1 MQSGDILNKN
11 KAYLT
16 FSLLVLAGAF
26 GIVLYYIWGK
36 IFITEYQ
43 SDCTDT
49 LLWAQATL
57 ESGSL
62 FKNTF
67 DYAYRLAFGGQWLF
81 MPFLK
86 LFGVGMTALRAG
98 MSLFFTLYTI
108 VLIFFFRSL
117 DHRWY
122 EALFEAAVMLLA
134 MCATKK
140 TREIFYGHIIHYSL
154 AIFYLLAAFIFLRLA
169 ANAKSRGKF
178 IIYAI
183 LLTVILFMC
192 SANGTVQMLF
202 VTLPMLVG
210 CIIEFYLHRDKK
222 LLTTICTII
231 LAALMGFLFSHSL
244 NTNYSDS
251 YSVIVPSGNWGEN
264 LANFP
269 LRWISLFYQLPGR
282 NLDAFTSLWLKTVF
296 KTIIALSMLLG
307 LILSF
312 SRHTQIKNRE
322 ARLFLYTTW
331 AMFAAFLFFFTF
343 GKISDVDWRITPL
356 VVGCEITILI
366 LFRQLLSEKTERT
379 VSTGLT
385 LLYGLMLI
393 VHSLSNGLSVLR
405 ISYDKKIWFAE
416 DGLLET
422 LKTHDLDYGY
432 ITSYWL
438 SNSITVLSDNTI
450 RPRVVSIDENKTIYL
465 NPFNSDLEWY
475 NTQPGRDRY
484 FLVLRADEYA
494 PEMPEAKQ
502 ASEIYSC
509 IQEDT
514 RNMRTDEYIILVHD
528 HNIMQ
533 EEYEK
538 LLPRYQ

>member
-1 MQSGDILNKN
+1 MKQKSG
-11 KAYLT
+11 
-16 FSLLVLAGAF
+16 FSLLISILVLLGTI
-26 GIVLYYIWGK
+26 GIVLYYIWGNV
-36 IFITEYQ
+36 FITEYQ

-62 FKNTF
+62 FKKTF

-81 MPFLK
+81 IPFLK
-86 LFGVGMTALRAG
+86 LFGVGMTSLRAG
-98 MSLFFTLYTI
+98 MSLFVILYTT
-108 VLIFFFRSL
+108 VLVFFFRSL
-117 DHRWY
+117 SHRWY
-122 EALFEAAVMLLA
+122 AALGEAAVMLLA

-154 AIFYLLAAFIFLRLA
+154 AVFYLLTAFIFLRLGT
-169 ANAKSRGKF
+169 NAKTREKS
-178 IIYAI
+178 IIFTA
-183 LLTVILFMC
+183 LLTVTLFMC

-202 VTLPMLVG
+202 VTLPMLAG
-210 CIIEFYLHRDKK
+210 CIIEFYLHRDKR
-222 LLTTICTII
+222 LLPPICAAI
-231 LAALMGFLFSHSL
+231 LAALTGFLFSHSL

-282 NLDAFTSLWLKTVF
+282 NLDVFTSLWLKTVF
-296 KTIIALSMLLG
+296 KSIIALAMLFG
-307 LILSF
+307 LVLSF
-312 SRHTQIKNRE
+312 SRHTQIESRE
-322 ARLFLYTTW
+322 GRLFLYTTW
-331 AMFAAFLFFFTF
+331 AMFAAFLYFFTF
-343 GKISDVDWRITPL
+343 GKISDVDWRMTPL
-356 VVGCEITILI
+356 VVACEITVLI
-366 LFRQLLSEKTERT
+366 LFSQSLSQKAERT

-385 LLYGLMLI
+385 LLCGLMLI
-393 VHSLSNGLSVLR
+393 VHSISNGLSVLR
-405 ISYDKKIWFAE
+405 LSYDKKIWFAE
-416 DGLLET
+416 DGLMET
-422 LKTHDLDYGY
+422 LKAHDLDYGY

-475 NTQPGRDRY
+475 NTQPGRTRY
-484 FLVLRADEYA
+484 FLALRADEYD
-494 PEMPEAKQ
+494 PEMPEARE
-502 ASEIYSC
+502 ATEIYNC

-514 RNMRTDEYIILVHD
+514 RNMRTDKYIILVHD

-538 LLPRYQ
+538 LLPRY